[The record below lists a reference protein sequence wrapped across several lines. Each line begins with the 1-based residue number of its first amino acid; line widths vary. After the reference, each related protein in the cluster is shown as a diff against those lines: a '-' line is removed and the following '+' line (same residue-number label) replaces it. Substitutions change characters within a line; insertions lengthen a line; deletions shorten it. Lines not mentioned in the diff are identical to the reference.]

1 MNYIVGVNLSW
12 NLTDFYRTGFK
23 VSEQKLI
30 TKALDFDYH
39 QLQQELSSQQSLSE
53 SQYKNALAKVKESRI
68 QMQAANDA
76 FRQQK
81 ALYENG
87 LTTIVDFTQAL
98 YLLNRAEINY
108 EIAQNN
114 SWQAVLLIA
123 ASKGDISILTQA
135 ITQ

>member
-1 MNYIVGVNLSW
+1 MI
-12 NLTDFYRTGFK
+12 
-23 VSEQKLI
+23 QP
-30 TKALDFDYH
+30 A
-39 QLQQELSSQQSLSE
+39 SLSE

-108 EIAQNN
+108 EIARTIPGR
-114 SWQAVLLIA
+114 LFY
-123 ASKGDISILTQA
+123 
-135 ITQ
+135 